1 MASGL
6 QVQLRSASPI
16 RLEAEFDCAAGELV
30 ALVGPSGSGKTS
42 MLRAIAGLWTP
53 ADVQGHIRV
62 AGQSW
67 LDTAAGVQLSPQQ
80 RRAGLVF
87 QHYALFPHM
96 TAQANVALAA
106 GPGWTQ
112 ADVQALLSRLGL
124 AALSQRRPMQLS
136 GGQQQRVAL
145 ARALVRVMPT
155 PPAAGSV
162 PDQDRSSDS
171 HNPAALNQLSAQQ
184 EPLQN
189 PSLGLQAMPGVLLLD
204 EPFSA
209 VDAPTRQT
217 LYRELAALR
226 LKVAVPMLLVTHD
239 LAEARRLADRV
250 VIVDA
255 GQTLQTGEPARV
267 FASPRN
273 ARVAEL
279 VGIQNHFEGCFYKD
293 QPGWGR
299 LRWTDPRSAAE
310 GIDLSVIDKNKIDN
324 ATPVTWVLNGEQVDV
339 LVDAV
344 ADEGGGARVGHAA
357 GSVAQS
363 ASMAVTRATR
373 LRCQL
378 LEVLSLGEISL
389 CTLTPEAMPGQTITL
404 NLTTRLLRRLQV
416 GAGGWVQLLIAPG
429 ALHIMPVK
437 EVR

>member
-1 MASGL
+1 MNGL

-16 RLEAEFDCAAGELV
+16 RLEAEFDCGAGELV

-62 AGQSW
+62 AGQAW

-106 GPGWTQ
+106 GPGWSG
-112 ADVQALLSRLGL
+112 ADVQTLLARLGL
-124 AALSQRRPMQLS
+124 ATLSQRRPSQLS

-155 PPAAGSV
+155 PSLASSAAKPAET
-162 PDQDRSSDS
+162 
-171 HNPAALNQLSAQQ
+171 L
-184 EPLQN
+184 
-189 PSLGLQAMPGVLLLD
+189 PGVLLLD

-226 LKVAVPMLLVTHD
+226 QKVSVPMVLVTHD

-279 VGIQNHFEGCFYKD
+279 VGIQNHFEGRFFKD
-293 QPGWGR
+293 QASWGR
-299 LRWTDPRSAAE
+299 LRWTDAAPSDA
-310 GIDLSVIDKNKIDN
+310 GLDLAVFDKNKIDDG
-324 ATPVTWVLNGEQVDV
+324 TPVTWVLNGEQVDV
-339 LVDAV
+339 M
-344 ADEGGGARVGHAA
+344 ADGEAPSLALPGH
-357 GSVAQS
+357 
-363 ASMAVTRATR
+363 TR

-389 CTLTPEAMPGQTITL
+389 CTLRPEALPSQTITL
-404 NLTTRLLRRLQV
+404 NLTSRLLQRLQV
-416 GAGGWVQLLIAPG
+416 VSGGWVQLQIAPE
-429 ALHIMPVK
+429 ALHIMPVRTK
-437 EVR
+437 

>member
-1 MASGL
+1 MQGL

-16 RLEAEFDCAAGELV
+16 RLEAEFDCGAGELV

-62 AGQSW
+62 AGQTW
-67 LDTAAGVQLSPQQ
+67 LDTLQGVQLSPQA

-96 TAQANVALAA
+96 TAHANVALAA
-106 GPGWTQ
+106 GAGWT
-112 ADVQALLSRLGL
+112 AHDVHTLLSRLGL
-124 AALSQRRPMQLS
+124 GDLSARRPSQLS
-136 GGQQQRVAL
+136 VGQQQRVAL

-155 PPAAGSV
+155 PALASASV
-162 PDQDRSSDS
+162 
-171 HNPAALNQLSAQQ
+171 QL
-184 EPLQN
+184 
-189 PSLGLQAMPGVLLLD
+189 PGVLLLD

-226 LKVAVPMLLVTHD
+226 HKVSVPMVLVTHD
-239 LAEARRLADRV
+239 LQEARRLADRV

-255 GQTLQTGEPARV
+255 GQTLQTGTPARV

-279 VGIQNHFEGCFYKD
+279 VGIQNHFEGRFFKD
-293 QPGWGR
+293 TPGWGR
-299 LRWTDPRSAAE
+299 LRWTDAHPSAA
-310 GIDLSVIDKNKIDN
+310 GLDLAVFDKNKIDDG
-324 ATPVTWVLNGEQVDV
+324 TPVTWVLNGEQVDV
-339 LVDAV
+339 L
-344 ADEGGGARVGHAA
+344 ADDQTPS
-357 GSVAQS
+357 GSEPGQ
-363 ASMAVTRATR
+363 TR

-389 CTLTPEAMPGQTITL
+389 CTLRPQDLPSQSLTL
-404 NLTTRLLRRLQV
+404 NLTTRLLERLQV
-416 GAGGWVQLLIAPG
+416 HTGGWVQLLIAPG
-429 ALHIMPVK
+429 ALHIMPVR
-437 EVR
+437 ESAN

>member
-1 MASGL
+1 MQGL

-16 RLEAEFDCAAGELV
+16 RLEAEFDCGAGELV

-62 AGQSW
+62 AGQAW

-106 GPGWTQ
+106 GPGWSS
-112 ADVQALLSRLGL
+112 ADVQTLLARLGL
-124 AALSQRRPMQLS
+124 ALLSERRPSQLS

-145 ARALVRVMPT
+145 ARALVRVMPRPTADAT
-155 PPAAGSV
+155 PTP
-162 PDQDRSSDS
+162 Q
-171 HNPAALNQLSAQQ
+171 AL
-184 EPLQN
+184 
-189 PSLGLQAMPGVLLLD
+189 PGVLLLD

-226 LKVAVPMLLVTHD
+226 QKVSVPMLLVTHD

-279 VGIQNHFEGCFYKD
+279 VGIQNHFEGRFYKD
-293 QPGWGR
+293 HAGWGR
-299 LRWTDPRSAAE
+299 LRWTDAASSDT
-310 GIDLSVIDKNKIDN
+310 GLDLAVYDKNKIDD

-339 LVDAV
+339 M
-344 ADEGGGARVGHAA
+344 ADGEVP
-357 GSVAQS
+357 SVALQGH
-363 ASMAVTRATR
+363 TR

-389 CTLTPEAMPGQTITL
+389 CTLRPEALPSQTITL
-404 NLTTRLLRRLQV
+404 NLTSRLLRRLQV
-416 GAGGWVQLLIAPG
+416 VSGNWVQLQIVPE
-429 ALHIMPVK
+429 ALHIMPVRTK
-437 EVR
+437 

>member
-1 MASGL
+1 MPGL

-16 RLEAEFDCAAGELV
+16 RLEAEFDCGAGELV

-62 AGQSW
+62 AGQAW

-106 GPGWTQ
+106 GPGWSI
-112 ADVQALLSRLGL
+112 ADVQTLLARLGL
-124 AALSQRRPMQLS
+124 ATLSQRRPSQLS

-145 ARALVRVMPT
+145 ARALVRVMPKPTVDDT
-155 PPAAGSV
+155 PTP
-162 PDQDRSSDS
+162 Q
-171 HNPAALNQLSAQQ
+171 AL
-184 EPLQN
+184 
-189 PSLGLQAMPGVLLLD
+189 PGVLLLD

-226 LKVAVPMLLVTHD
+226 QKVSVPMLLVTHD

-279 VGIQNHFEGCFYKD
+279 VGIQNHFEGRFYKD
-293 QPGWGR
+293 HAGWGR
-299 LRWTDPRSAAE
+299 LRWTDAASSDT
-310 GIDLSVIDKNKIDN
+310 GLDLAVYDKNKIDD

-339 LVDAV
+339 M
-344 ADEGGGARVGHAA
+344 ADGEVP
-357 GSVAQS
+357 SVALQGH
-363 ASMAVTRATR
+363 TR

-389 CTLTPEAMPGQTITL
+389 CTLRPEALPRQTITL
-404 NLTTRLLRRLQV
+404 NLTSRLLQRLQV
-416 GAGGWVQLLIAPG
+416 DSGSWVQLQIAPE
-429 ALHIMPVK
+429 ALHIMPVRTK
-437 EVR
+437 

>member
-1 MASGL
+1 MSGL

-16 RLEAEFDCAAGELV
+16 RLAAEFDCGAGELV

-53 ADVQGHIRV
+53 SDLQGHIRV
-62 AGQSW
+62 AGQAW
-67 LDTAAGVQLSPQQ
+67 LDTKAGLQLSPQQ

-87 QHYALFPHM
+87 QQYALFPHM
-96 TAQANVALAA
+96 TAHANVALAA
-106 GPGWTQ
+106 GPGWTV

-124 AALSQRRPMQLS
+124 DALSQRRPAQLS

-155 PPAAGSV
+155 PQTASGAT
-162 PDQDRSSDS
+162 
-171 HNPAALNQLSAQQ
+171 
-184 EPLQN
+184 EPKHL
-189 PSLGLQAMPGVLLLD
+189 PGVLLLD

-209 VDAPTRQT
+209 VDAPTRQA

-226 LKVAVPMLLVTHD
+226 QKVSVPMVLVTHD

-279 VGIQNHFEGCFYKD
+279 VGIQNHFEGRFFKD

-299 LRWTDPRSAAE
+299 LRWTDGAQPEKS
-310 GIDLSVIDKNKIDN
+310 IDLTVIDKNKIDDGK
-324 ATPVTWVLNGEQVDV
+324 PVTWVLNGEQVDV
-339 LVDAV
+339 LGDVPGDVPGGGEAANAV
-344 ADEGGGARVGHAA
+344 AG
-357 GSVAQS
+357 Q
-363 ASMAVTRATR
+363 TR

-389 CTLTPEAMPGQTITL
+389 CTLSPQDLPGQTLTL
-404 NLTTRLLRRLQV
+404 NLTTRLLGRLQV
-416 GAGGWVQLLIAPG
+416 AAGGWVQLLIAPE
-429 ALHIMPVK
+429 ALHIMPVR
-437 EVR
+437 EGVI

>member
-1 MASGL
+1 MQGL
-6 QVQLRSASPI
+6 QVQLHSASPI
-16 RLEAEFDCAAGELV
+16 RLEAEFDCGAGELV

-62 AGQSW
+62 AGQAW
-67 LDTAAGVQLSPQQ
+67 LDTAAGVQLSPQE

-96 TAQANVALAA
+96 TAQDNVALAA
-106 GPGWTQ
+106 GPGWSST
-112 ADVQALLSRLGL
+112 DVQTLLARLGL
-124 AALSQRRPMQLS
+124 ATLSHRRPSQLS

-145 ARALVRVMPT
+145 ARALVRVMPA
-155 PPAAGSV
+155 PSWAAT
-162 PDQDRSSDS
+162 SDK
-171 HNPAALNQLSAQQ
+171 
-184 EPLQN
+184 PLET
-189 PSLGLQAMPGVLLLD
+189 LPGVLLLD

-226 LKVAVPMLLVTHD
+226 QKVSVPMVLVTHD

-279 VGIQNHFEGCFYKD
+279 VGIQNHFEGRFLKGED
-293 QPGWGR
+293 GWGR
-299 LRWTDPRSAAE
+299 LRWTDLSQPEA
-310 GIDLSVIDKNKIDN
+310 GLDLAVFDKNKIDDG
-324 ATPVTWVLNGEQVDV
+324 TRVTWVLNGEQVDV
-339 LVDAV
+339 M
-344 ADEGGGARVGHAA
+344 ADGQQPNLAEPGH
-357 GSVAQS
+357 
-363 ASMAVTRATR
+363 TR

-389 CTLTPEAMPGQTITL
+389 CTLRPEALPSQTITL
-404 NLTTRLLRRLQV
+404 NLTSRLLRRLQV

-429 ALHIMPVK
+429 ALHIMPVRTK
-437 EVR
+437 

>member
-1 MASGL
+1 MSGL

-16 RLEAEFDCAAGELV
+16 RLEAEFDCGAGELV

-42 MLRAIAGLWTP
+42 MLRAIAGLWAP
-53 ADVQGHIRV
+53 SDLQGHIRV
-62 AGQSW
+62 AGQAW
-67 LDTAAGVQLSPQQ
+67 LDTKAGLQLSPQQ

-87 QHYALFPHM
+87 QQYALFPHM
-96 TAQANVALAA
+96 TAHANVAMAA
-106 GPGWTQ
+106 GPGWTV

-124 AALSQRRPMQLS
+124 DALSQRRPAQLS

-155 PPAAGSV
+155 PQTASGAT
-162 PDQDRSSDS
+162 
-171 HNPAALNQLSAQQ
+171 
-184 EPLQN
+184 EPKHL
-189 PSLGLQAMPGVLLLD
+189 PGVLLLD

-209 VDAPTRQT
+209 VDAPTRQA

-226 LKVAVPMLLVTHD
+226 QKVSVPMVLVTHD

-279 VGIQNHFEGCFYKD
+279 VGIQNHFEGRFFKD

-299 LRWTDPRSAAE
+299 LRWTDGAQPEKS
-310 GIDLSVIDKNKIDN
+310 IDLTVIDKNKIDDGK
-324 ATPVTWVLNGEQVDV
+324 PVTWVLNGEQVDV
-339 LVDAV
+339 LGDVPGDVPGGGEAANAV
-344 ADEGGGARVGHAA
+344 AG
-357 GSVAQS
+357 Q
-363 ASMAVTRATR
+363 TR

-389 CTLTPEAMPGQTITL
+389 CTLSPQDLPGQTLTL
-404 NLTTRLLRRLQV
+404 NLTTRLLGRLQV
-416 GAGGWVQLLIAPG
+416 AAGGWVQLLIAPE
-429 ALHIMPVK
+429 ALHIMPVR
-437 EVR
+437 EGV

>member
-1 MASGL
+1 MTGL

-16 RLEAEFDCAAGELV
+16 RLEAEFDCGAGELV

-53 ADVQGHIRV
+53 TDILGQIRV
-62 AGQSW
+62 AGQAW
-67 LDTAAGVQLSPQQ
+67 LDTAAGVKLSPQQ

-87 QHYALFPHM
+87 QQYALFPHM

-106 GPGWTQ
+106 GPGWSGS
-112 ADVQALLSRLGL
+112 DVQTLLGRLGL
-124 AALSQRRPMQLS
+124 AELSERRPSQLS

-155 PPAAGSV
+155 PALASS
-162 PDQDRSSDS
+162 PDK
-171 HNPAALNQLSAQQ
+171 PPEAL
-184 EPLQN
+184 
-189 PSLGLQAMPGVLLLD
+189 PGVLLLD

-226 LKVAVPMLLVTHD
+226 QKVSVPMLLVTHD

-279 VGIQNHFEGCFYKD
+279 VGIQNHFEGRFFKD

-299 LRWTDPRSAAE
+299 LRWTDAASSDA
-310 GIDLSVIDKNKIDN
+310 GLDLAVFDKNKIDDG
-324 ATPVTWVLNGEQVDV
+324 TRVTWVLNGEQVDV
-339 LVDAV
+339 MADGEPHSAV
-344 ADEGGGARVGHAA
+344 QPGH
-357 GSVAQS
+357 
-363 ASMAVTRATR
+363 TR

-389 CTLTPEAMPGQTITL
+389 CTLRPEALPGQTITL
-404 NLTTRLLRRLQV
+404 NLTSRLLQRLQV
-416 GAGGWVQLLIAPG
+416 GSGGWVQLQIAPA
-429 ALHIMPVK
+429 ALHIMPV
-437 EVR
+437 RTS

>member
-1 MASGL
+1 MSGL
-6 QVQLRSASPI
+6 QVQLQSGSPI
-16 RLEAEFDCAAGELV
+16 RLQAEFDCGAGELV

-53 ADVQGHIRV
+53 ADLQGCIRV
-62 AGQSW
+62 AGQVW
-67 LDTAAGVQLSPQQ
+67 LDTAADVQLSPQA

-96 TAQANVALAA
+96 TAHANVALAA
-106 GPGWTQ
+106 GPHWTTR
-112 ADVQALLSRLGL
+112 DVQALLTRLGL
-124 AALSQRRPMQLS
+124 AALSERRPAQLS

-145 ARALVRVMPT
+145 ARALVRVMPRPLLASQT
-155 PPAAGSV
+155 TSP
-162 PDQDRSSDS
+162 
-171 HNPAALNQLSAQQ
+171 
-184 EPLQN
+184 EPL
-189 PSLGLQAMPGVLLLD
+189 PGVLLLD

-209 VDAPTRQT
+209 VDAPTRQA

-226 LKVAVPMLLVTHD
+226 QKVSVPMLLVTHD

-255 GQTLQTGEPARV
+255 GQTLQIGEPARV

-279 VGIQNHFEGCFYKD
+279 VGIQNHFEGLFFKD
-293 QPGWGR
+293 QAGWGR
-299 LRWTDPRSAAE
+299 LRWTDAMMPDKA
-310 GIDLSVIDKNKIDN
+310 IDLAVIDKNKIDHG
-324 ATPVTWVLNGEQVDV
+324 TPVTWVLNGEQVDV
-339 LVDAV
+339 L
-344 ADEGGGARVGHAA
+344 ADGETAQVTGEG
-357 GSVAQS
+357 Q
-363 ASMAVTRATR
+363 TC

-389 CTLTPEAMPGQTITL
+389 CTLSPAGLPGQTLTL
-404 NLTTRLLRRLQV
+404 NLTSRLLQRLQV

-429 ALHIMPVK
+429 ALHIMPVR
-437 EVR
+437 EVAA

>member
-1 MASGL
+1 MSGL
-6 QVQLRSASPI
+6 QVQLHSASLI
-16 RLEAEFDCAAGELV
+16 RLEAEFDCGAGELV

-53 ADVQGHIRV
+53 ADLQGHIRV
-62 AGQSW
+62 AGQAW
-67 LDTAAGVQLSPQQ
+67 LDTKAGVQWSPQQ

-87 QHYALFPHM
+87 QQYALFPHM
-96 TAQANVALAA
+96 TAHANVALAA
-106 GPGWTQ
+106 GPGWTA
-112 ADVQALLSRLGL
+112 ADVQALLKRLGL
-124 AALSQRRPMQLS
+124 DALSQRRPAQLS

-155 PPAAGSV
+155 PQTASVAA
-162 PDQDRSSDS
+162 
-171 HNPAALNQLSAQQ
+171 
-184 EPLQN
+184 EPEHL
-189 PSLGLQAMPGVLLLD
+189 PGVLLLD

-209 VDAPTRQT
+209 VDAPTRQA

-226 LKVAVPMLLVTHD
+226 QKVSVPMVLVTHD

-279 VGIQNHFEGCFYKD
+279 VGIQNHFEGRFFTD
-293 QPGWGR
+293 MPGWGR
-299 LRWTDPRSAAE
+299 LRWTDAAQPE
-310 GIDLSVIDKNKIDN
+310 KSIDLTVIDKNKIDDGK
-324 ATPVTWVLNGEQVDV
+324 PVTWVLNGEQVDV
-339 LVDAV
+339 LGDAPGDGEAANAV
-344 ADEGGGARVGHAA
+344 AG
-357 GSVAQS
+357 Q
-363 ASMAVTRATR
+363 TR

-389 CTLTPEAMPGQTITL
+389 CTLSPQDLPGQTLTL
-404 NLTTRLLRRLQV
+404 NLTTRLLGRLQV
-416 GAGGWVQLLIAPG
+416 AAGGWVQLLIAPE
-429 ALHIMPVK
+429 ALHIMPVR
-437 EVR
+437 EGVI

>member
-1 MASGL
+1 MQGL
-6 QVQLRSASPI
+6 QVHLRSASPI
-16 RLEAEFDCAAGELV
+16 RLEAEFDCGAGELV

-62 AGQSW
+62 AGQPW
-67 LDTAAGVQLSPQQ
+67 LDTAQGVQLSPQQ

-106 GPGWTQ
+106 GPDWSG
-112 ADVQALLSRLGL
+112 ADVQALLVRLGL
-124 AALSQRRPMQLS
+124 ATLSERRPSQLS

-145 ARALVRVMPT
+145 ARALVRVMPK
-155 PPAAGSV
+155 PSASGAEAPE
-162 PDQDRSSDS
+162 
-171 HNPAALNQLSAQQ
+171 AL
-184 EPLQN
+184 
-189 PSLGLQAMPGVLLLD
+189 PGVLLLD

-226 LKVAVPMLLVTHD
+226 QKVSVPMVLVTHD
-239 LAEARRLADRV
+239 LQEARRLADRV

-279 VGIQNHFEGCFYKD
+279 VGIQNHFEGLFYKD

-299 LRWTDPRSAAE
+299 LHWTDALASDA
-310 GIDLSVIDKNKIDN
+310 GLDLAVFDKNKIDDG
-324 ATPVTWVLNGEQVDV
+324 TRVTWVLNGEQVDV
-339 LVDAV
+339 L
-344 ADEGGGARVGHAA
+344 ADGQAHNPAEPG
-357 GSVAQS
+357 Q
-363 ASMAVTRATR
+363 TR

-389 CTLTPEAMPGQTITL
+389 CTLRPEALPSQTITL
-404 NLTTRLLRRLQV
+404 NLTTRLLDRLQAQ
-416 GAGGWVQLLIAPG
+416 AGGWVQLLIAPG
-429 ALHIMPVK
+429 ALHIMPVRTK
-437 EVR
+437 

>member
-1 MASGL
+1 MNGL

-16 RLEAEFDCAAGELV
+16 RLEAEFDCGAGELV

-53 ADVQGHIRV
+53 ADVQGHIRM
-62 AGQSW
+62 AGQAW
-67 LDTAAGVQLSPQQ
+67 LDTPAGVKLSPQQ

-106 GPGWTQ
+106 GPGWSG
-112 ADVQALLSRLGL
+112 ADVQTLLARLGL
-124 AALSQRRPMQLS
+124 ALLSQRRPSQLS

-155 PPAAGSV
+155 PSLT
-162 PDQDRSSDS
+162 ST
-171 HNPAALNQLSAQQ
+171 SA
-184 EPLQN
+184 
-189 PSLGLQAMPGVLLLD
+189 SLPGVLLLD

-226 LKVAVPMLLVTHD
+226 QKVSVPMVLVTHD

-250 VIVDA
+250 VIMDA
-255 GQTLQTGEPARV
+255 GHTLQTGEPARV

-279 VGIQNHFEGCFYKD
+279 VGIQNHFEGRFFKD
-293 QPGWGR
+293 HAEGGR
-299 LRWTDPRSAAE
+299 LRWTNAAPSDA
-310 GIDLSVIDKNKIDN
+310 GLDLAVFDKHKIDDG
-324 ATPVTWVLNGEQVDV
+324 TRVTWVLNGEQVDV
-339 LVDAV
+339 LADGEAMRV
-344 ADEGGGARVGHAA
+344 APPGH
-357 GSVAQS
+357 
-363 ASMAVTRATR
+363 TR

-389 CTLTPEAMPGQTITL
+389 CTLRPEALPSQTITL
-404 NLTTRLLRRLQV
+404 NLTSRLLGRLDA
-416 GAGGWVQLLIAPG
+416 GAGAWVQLLIAPE
-429 ALHIMPVK
+429 ALHIMPVRTK
-437 EVR
+437 

>member
-1 MASGL
+1 MSGL
-6 QVQLRSASPI
+6 QVQLRSSSPI
-16 RLEAEFDCAAGELV
+16 RLAAEFDCAAGELV

-53 ADVQGHIRV
+53 PDLQGHIRV
-62 AGQSW
+62 AGQDW
-67 LDTAAGVQLSPQQ
+67 LNTAAGVLRTPQE

-106 GPGWTQ
+106 GPDWSA

-124 AALSQRRPMQLS
+124 AALAGRRPAQLS

-145 ARALVRVMPT
+145 ARALVRVMPG
-155 PPAAGSV
+155 PQAAAS
-162 PDQDRSSDS
+162 Q
-171 HNPAALNQLSAQQ
+171 ALA
-184 EPLQN
+184 
-189 PSLGLQAMPGVLLLD
+189 GVLLLD

-226 LKVAVPMLLVTHD
+226 QKVPVPMVLVTHD

-279 VGIQNHFEGCFYKD
+279 VGIQNHFAGRFFKD
-293 QPGWGR
+293 RPGWGR
-299 LRWTDPRSAAE
+299 LCWAGSGPSDA
-310 GIDLSVIDKNKIDN
+310 GIALSVVDKNKIDN
-324 ATPVTWVLNGEQVDV
+324 DTRVTWVLNGEQVDV
-339 LVDAV
+339 LADGAALDV
-344 ADEGGGARVGHAA
+344 AEA
-357 GSVAQS
+357 G
-363 ASMAVTRATR
+363 ATR
-373 LRCQL
+373 LRCRL
-378 LEVLSLGEISL
+378 AEVLPLGEISL
-389 CTLTPEAMPGQTITL
+389 CTLVPQGLPDQRIML
-404 NLTTRLLRRLQV
+404 NLTTRVLDRLQV
-416 GAGGWVQLLIAPG
+416 SAGAWVQLLIAPG
-429 ALHIMPVK
+429 ALHIMPVR
-437 EVR
+437 EVSG

>member
-1 MASGL
+1 MQGL

-16 RLEAEFDCAAGELV
+16 RLEAEFDCGAGELV

-53 ADVQGHIRV
+53 IDVQGHIRV
-62 AGQSW
+62 AGEAW

-96 TAQANVALAA
+96 TAHANVALAA
-106 GPGWTQ
+106 RPGWSG
-112 ADVQALLSRLGL
+112 ADVQTLLARLGL
-124 AALSQRRPMQLS
+124 ATLSQRRPSQLS

-145 ARALVRVMPT
+145 ARALVRVMP
-155 PPAAGSV
+155 A
-162 PDQDRSSDS
+162 
-171 HNPAALNQLSAQQ
+171 
-184 EPLQN
+184 
-189 PSLGLQAMPGVLLLD
+189 PSLTSTPAHLPGVLLLD

-226 LKVAVPMLLVTHD
+226 QNVSVPMVLVTHD
-239 LAEARRLADRV
+239 LQEARRLADRV

-255 GQTLQTGEPARV
+255 GQTLQIDTPARV

-279 VGIQNHFEGCFYKD
+279 VGIQNHFEGHFFKD

-299 LRWTDPRSAAE
+299 LRWTDSAQSDQ
-310 GIDLSVIDKNKIDN
+310 GLNLSVFDKNKIDDG
-324 ATPVTWVLNGEQVDV
+324 TPVTWVLNGEQVDV
-339 LVDAV
+339 L
-344 ADEGGGARVGHAA
+344 ADNGLLSAAEPGH
-357 GSVAQS
+357 
-363 ASMAVTRATR
+363 TR

-389 CTLTPEAMPGQTITL
+389 CTLRPEALPSQTITL
-404 NLTTRLLRRLQV
+404 NLTTRLLDRLQV
-416 GAGGWVQLLIAPG
+416 QAKGWVQLLIAPG
-429 ALHIMPVK
+429 ALHIMPVRTK
-437 EVR
+437 

>member
-1 MASGL
+1 MTGL

-16 RLEAEFDCAAGELV
+16 RLEAEFDCGAGELV

-53 ADVQGHIRV
+53 ADVQGHIRL
-62 AGQSW
+62 AGQAW
-67 LDTAAGVQLSPQQ
+67 LDTAAGVQLSPQA

-106 GPGWTQ
+106 GPGWTPD
-112 ADVQALLSRLGL
+112 DVQGLLARLGL
-124 AALSQRRPMQLS
+124 GALSGRRPSQLS

-145 ARALVRVMPT
+145 ARALVRVMAKPT
-155 PPAAGSV
+155 VAHAVV
-162 PDQDRSSDS
+162 PE
-171 HNPAALNQLSAQQ
+171 AL
-184 EPLQN
+184 
-189 PSLGLQAMPGVLLLD
+189 PGVLLLD

-226 LKVAVPMLLVTHD
+226 QKVLVPMVLVTHD

-279 VGIQNHFEGCFYKD
+279 VGIQNHFAGRFFKD
-293 QPGWGR
+293 RPGWGR
-299 LRWTDPRSAAE
+299 LRWTDAARPE
-310 GIDLSVIDKNKIDN
+310 QSIDLAVIDKNKIGDD
-324 ATPVTWVLNGEQVDV
+324 TPVTWVLNGEQVDV
-339 LVDAV
+339 LRDGEAL
-344 ADEGGGARVGHAA
+344 ET
-357 GSVAQS
+357 
-363 ASMAVTRATR
+363 VTGQTR

-389 CTLTPEAMPGQTITL
+389 CTVSPQDLPGQTLTL

-416 GAGGWVQLLIAPG
+416 ETGGWVQLLIAPQ
-429 ALHIMPVK
+429 ALHIMPV
-437 EVR
+437 RDAAN

>member
-1 MASGL
+1 MQGL

-16 RLEAEFDCAAGELV
+16 RLEAEFDCGAGELV

-62 AGQSW
+62 GGQAW
-67 LDTAAGVQLSPQQ
+67 LDTVAGVQLTPQQ

-106 GPGWTQ
+106 GPGWTV
-112 ADVQALLSRLGL
+112 ADVQALLARLGL
-124 AALSQRRPMQLS
+124 AKLSQRRPSQLS

-155 PPAAGSV
+155 PSWASTPT
-162 PDQDRSSDS
+162 
-171 HNPAALNQLSAQQ
+171 HL
-184 EPLQN
+184 
-189 PSLGLQAMPGVLLLD
+189 PGVLLLD

-209 VDAPTRQT
+209 VDAPTRQA

-226 LKVAVPMLLVTHD
+226 QKVSVPMLLVTHD

-279 VGIQNHFEGCFYKD
+279 VGIQNHFEGRFHKD
-293 QPGWGR
+293 HAGWGR
-299 LRWTDPRSAAE
+299 LRWTDAASSDT
-310 GIDLSVIDKNKIDN
+310 GLDLAVFDKNKIDDG
-324 ATPVTWVLNGEQVDV
+324 TPVTWVLNGEQVDV
-339 LVDAV
+339 M
-344 ADEGGGARVGHAA
+344 ADGEMPGFASPGH
-357 GSVAQS
+357 
-363 ASMAVTRATR
+363 TR

-389 CTLTPEAMPGQTITL
+389 CTLRPEALPSQTITL
-404 NLTTRLLRRLQV
+404 NLTSRLLQRLQV
-416 GAGGWVQLLIAPG
+416 GSGGWVQLQIAPG
-429 ALHIMPVK
+429 ALHIMPVRK
-437 EVR
+437 K

>member
-1 MASGL
+1 MQGL

-16 RLEAEFDCAAGELV
+16 RLAAEFECGAGELV

-62 AGQSW
+62 GDQAW
-67 LDTAAGVQLSPQQ
+67 LDTAAGVQLSPQA

-96 TAQANVALAA
+96 TAHANVSLAA
-106 GPGWTQ
+106 GAGWTS

-124 AALSQRRPMQLS
+124 AELSARRPAQLS

-155 PPAAGSV
+155 PMDASASSPA
-162 PDQDRSSDS
+162 
-171 HNPAALNQLSAQQ
+171 HLS
-184 EPLQN
+184 
-189 PSLGLQAMPGVLLLD
+189 GVLLLD

-226 LKVAVPMLLVTHD
+226 QKVSVPMVLVTHD

-279 VGIQNHFEGCFYKD
+279 VGIQNHFEGRFFKD
-293 QPGWGR
+293 QPGWAR
-299 LRWTDPRSAAE
+299 LRWTDASPPE
-310 GIDLSVIDKNKIDN
+310 CHVDLPVVDKNKIDDD
-324 ATPVTWVLNGEQVDV
+324 TPVTWVMNGEEVDV
-339 LVDAV
+339 L
-344 ADEGGGARVGHAA
+344 ADGDLPSLEEPGH
-357 GSVAQS
+357 
-363 ASMAVTRATR
+363 TR

-389 CTLTPEAMPGQTITL
+389 CTLRPEALPSQTITL
-404 NLTTRLLRRLQV
+404 NLTSRLLQRLQV
-416 GAGGWVQLLIAPG
+416 GSGGWVQLLISPA
-429 ALHIMPVK
+429 ALHIMPV
-437 EVR
+437 RTT

>member
-1 MASGL
+1 MQGL

-16 RLEAEFDCAAGELV
+16 RLEAEFDCGAGELV

-62 AGQSW
+62 AGQAW

-106 GPGWTQ
+106 GPGWSS
-112 ADVQALLSRLGL
+112 ADVQTLLARLGL
-124 AALSQRRPMQLS
+124 ATLTQRRPSQLS

-145 ARALVRVMPT
+145 ARALVRVMPKPTADDT
-155 PPAAGSV
+155 PTP
-162 PDQDRSSDS
+162 Q
-171 HNPAALNQLSAQQ
+171 AL
-184 EPLQN
+184 
-189 PSLGLQAMPGVLLLD
+189 PGVLLLD

-226 LKVAVPMLLVTHD
+226 QKVSVPMVLVTHD

-279 VGIQNHFEGCFYKD
+279 VGIQNHFEGCFFKD
-293 QPGWGR
+293 HAGWGR
-299 LRWTDPRSAAE
+299 LRWTDAASSDT
-310 GIDLSVIDKNKIDN
+310 GLDLAVFDKNKIDDD
-324 ATPVTWVLNGEQVDV
+324 TPVTWVLNGEQVDV
-339 LVDAV
+339 M
-344 ADEGGGARVGHAA
+344 ADGELPSLAPPGH
-357 GSVAQS
+357 
-363 ASMAVTRATR
+363 TR

-389 CTLTPEAMPGQTITL
+389 CTLRPEALSSQTITL
-404 NLTTRLLRRLQV
+404 NLTSRLLQRLQV
-416 GAGGWVQLLIAPG
+416 GSGSWVQLQIAPE
-429 ALHIMPVK
+429 ALHIMPVRTK
-437 EVR
+437 

>member
-1 MASGL
+1 MQGL

-16 RLEAEFDCAAGELV
+16 RLEAEFDCGAGELV

-62 AGQSW
+62 AGEPW

-96 TAQANVALAA
+96 TAHANVALAA
-106 GPGWTQ
+106 GPGWSQ
-112 ADVQALLSRLGL
+112 ADVQTLLARLGL
-124 AALSQRRPMQLS
+124 ATLSQRRPSQLS

-155 PPAAGSV
+155 PSLTATPA
-162 PDQDRSSDS
+162 
-171 HNPAALNQLSAQQ
+171 HLS
-184 EPLQN
+184 
-189 PSLGLQAMPGVLLLD
+189 GVLLLD

-226 LKVAVPMLLVTHD
+226 QKVSVPMVLVTHD
-239 LAEARRLADRV
+239 LQEARRLADRV

-255 GQTLQTGEPARV
+255 GQTLQTDTPARV

-279 VGIQNHFEGCFYKD
+279 VGIQNHFEGHFFKD

-299 LRWTDPRSAAE
+299 LRWTDSAQSE
-310 GIDLSVIDKNKIDN
+310 QGLSLSVFDKNKIDHG
-324 ATPVTWVLNGEQVDV
+324 TPVTWVLNGEQVDV
-339 LVDAV
+339 L
-344 ADEGGGARVGHAA
+344 ADEGLLSTVEPGH
-357 GSVAQS
+357 
-363 ASMAVTRATR
+363 TR

-389 CTLTPEAMPGQTITL
+389 CTLEPEALPSQTITL
-404 NLTTRLLRRLQV
+404 NLTTRLLDRLQV
-416 GAGGWVQLLIAPG
+416 QAGGWVQLLIAPG
-429 ALHIMPVK
+429 ALHIMPVRTK
-437 EVR
+437 

>member
-1 MASGL
+1 MQGL

-16 RLEAEFDCAAGELV
+16 RLEAEFDCGAGELV

-62 AGQSW
+62 ADQAW

-106 GPGWTQ
+106 GPGWSS
-112 ADVQALLSRLGL
+112 ADVQTLLARLGL
-124 AALSQRRPMQLS
+124 ALLSERRPSQLS

-145 ARALVRVMPT
+145 ARALVRVMPRPTADAT
-155 PPAAGSV
+155 PTP
-162 PDQDRSSDS
+162 Q
-171 HNPAALNQLSAQQ
+171 AL
-184 EPLQN
+184 
-189 PSLGLQAMPGVLLLD
+189 PGVLLLD

-226 LKVAVPMLLVTHD
+226 QKVSVPMLLVTHD

-279 VGIQNHFEGCFYKD
+279 VGIQNHFEGRFYKD
-293 QPGWGR
+293 HAGWGR
-299 LRWTDPRSAAE
+299 LRWTDAASSDT
-310 GIDLSVIDKNKIDN
+310 GLDLAVYDKNKIDD

-339 LVDAV
+339 M
-344 ADEGGGARVGHAA
+344 ADGEVP
-357 GSVAQS
+357 SVALQGH
-363 ASMAVTRATR
+363 TR

-389 CTLTPEAMPGQTITL
+389 CTLRPEALPRQTITL
-404 NLTTRLLRRLQV
+404 NLTSRLLQRLQV
-416 GAGGWVQLLIAPG
+416 DSGSWVQLQIAPE
-429 ALHIMPVK
+429 ALHIMPVRTK
-437 EVR
+437 

>member
-1 MASGL
+1 MSGL
-6 QVQLRSASPI
+6 QVQLRSSSPI
-16 RLEAEFDCAAGELV
+16 RLEAEFDCGAGELV

-53 ADVQGHIRV
+53 TDVQGHIRV
-62 AGQSW
+62 NDQDW
-67 LDTAAGVQLSPQQ
+67 LDTNKGVQLSPQQ

-106 GPGWTQ
+106 GAGWSSE
-112 ADVQALLSRLGL
+112 DVQTLLARLGL
-124 AALSQRRPMQLS
+124 AELRARRPSQLS

-145 ARALVRVMPT
+145 ARALVRVMPR
-155 PPAAGSV
+155 PSMAQADV
-162 PDQDRSSDS
+162 PQV
-171 HNPAALNQLSAQQ
+171 L
-184 EPLQN
+184 
-189 PSLGLQAMPGVLLLD
+189 PGVLLLD

-226 LKVAVPMLLVTHD
+226 QKVSVPMVLVTHD

-279 VGIQNHFEGCFYKD
+279 VGIQNHFEGRFLKGEG
-293 QPGWGR
+293 GWGR
-299 LRWTDPRSAAE
+299 LCWTDPAQPDA
-310 GIDLSVIDKNKIDN
+310 GLALVVLDKNKIDDG
-324 ATPVTWVLNGEQVDV
+324 TRVTWVLNGEQVDV
-339 LVDAV
+339 L
-344 ADEGGGARVGHAA
+344 ADGELSDHLEPGH
-357 GSVAQS
+357 
-363 ASMAVTRATR
+363 TR

-378 LEVLSLGEISL
+378 VEVLLLGEISL
-389 CTLTPEAMPGQTITL
+389 CTLKPEGLSKQTITL
-404 NLTTRLLRRLQV
+404 NLTSRVLGRLQV
-416 GAGGWVQLLIAPG
+416 DVGSWVQLRIAPE
-429 ALHIMPVK
+429 ALHIMPVRTK
-437 EVR
+437 

>member
-1 MASGL
+1 MQGL

-16 RLEAEFDCAAGELV
+16 RLEAEFDCGAGELV

-62 AGQSW
+62 AGEPW
-67 LDTAAGVQLSPQQ
+67 LDTAAGVQRSPQQ

-106 GPGWTQ
+106 GPGWSG
-112 ADVQALLSRLGL
+112 AEVQTLLARLGL
-124 AALSQRRPMQLS
+124 ATLSQRRPSQLS

-155 PPAAGSV
+155 PSLTST
-162 PDQDRSSDS
+162 PD
-171 HNPAALNQLSAQQ
+171 HL
-184 EPLQN
+184 
-189 PSLGLQAMPGVLLLD
+189 PGVLLLD

-226 LKVAVPMLLVTHD
+226 QKVSVPMVLVTHD
-239 LAEARRLADRV
+239 LQEARRLADRV

-255 GQTLQTGEPARV
+255 GQTLQTDTPARV

-279 VGIQNHFEGCFYKD
+279 VGIQNHFEGQFFKN

-299 LRWTDPRSAAE
+299 LRWIDSAQSDQ
-310 GIDLSVIDKNKIDN
+310 GLNLSVFDKNKIDDG
-324 ATPVTWVLNGEQVDV
+324 TPVTWVLNGEQVDV
-339 LVDAV
+339 L
-344 ADEGGGARVGHAA
+344 ADDGLLSVVEPGH
-357 GSVAQS
+357 
-363 ASMAVTRATR
+363 TR
-373 LRCQL
+373 LRCHL

-389 CTLTPEAMPGQTITL
+389 CTLEPEALPSQTITL
-404 NLTTRLLRRLQV
+404 NLTTRLLDRLQV
-416 GAGGWVQLLIAPG
+416 QAGGWVQLLIAPG
-429 ALHIMPVK
+429 ALHIMPVRTK
-437 EVR
+437 

>member
-1 MASGL
+1 MTGL
-6 QVQLRSASPI
+6 QVQLRSTSPI
-16 RLEAEFDCAAGELV
+16 RLEAEFDCGAGELV

-62 AGQSW
+62 AGQAW
-67 LDTAAGVQLSPQQ
+67 LDTALGVQLSPQA

-87 QHYALFPHM
+87 QQYALFPHM
-96 TAQANVALAA
+96 TAHANVALAA
-106 GPGWTQ
+106 GPGWSG
-112 ADVQALLSRLGL
+112 ADVQTLLARLGL
-124 AALSQRRPMQLS
+124 AELSERRPSQLS

-145 ARALVRVMPT
+145 ARALVRVMPRPT
-155 PPAAGSV
+155 A
-162 PDQDRSSDS
+162 DHSSA
-171 HNPAALNQLSAQQ
+171 P
-184 EPLQN
+184 E
-189 PSLGLQAMPGVLLLD
+189 AMPGVLLLD

-226 LKVAVPMLLVTHD
+226 QKVSVPMLLVTHD

-279 VGIQNHFEGCFYKD
+279 VGIQNHFEGRFFKD
-293 QPGWGR
+293 QAGWGR
-299 LRWTDPRSAAE
+299 LQWTDAASS
-310 GIDLSVIDKNKIDN
+310 DASLALAVLDKNKIDDG
-324 ATPVTWVLNGEQVDV
+324 TRVTWVLNGEQVDV
-339 LVDAV
+339 L
-344 ADEGGGARVGHAA
+344 ADGQPHSVVQPGH
-357 GSVAQS
+357 
-363 ASMAVTRATR
+363 TR

-389 CTLTPEAMPGQTITL
+389 CTLRPEALPGQTITL
-404 NLTTRLLRRLQV
+404 NLTSRLLGRLEV
-416 GAGGWVQLLIAPG
+416 GAGGWVQLLIAPA
-429 ALHIMPVK
+429 ALHIMPV
-437 EVR
+437 RTT